1 MQTAGRKIKKFREL
15 RNFTQGY
22 MAERLG
28 ISQSNYARI
37 ESEDISLSE
46 DRLLKIAEILD
57 TDKESILGFD
67 ERYVFN
73 INNAQNSNNGIVH
86 QYQISPEIKQLYE
99 DKIKLLEERIK
110 DLQDKLT
117 KNH

>member
-1 MQTAGRKIKKFREL
+1 MQAAGKKIKKFREL

-22 MAERLG
+22 VAERLG

-37 ESEDISLSE
+37 ENEDISLSE
-46 DRLLKIAEILD
+46 DRLLKIADILG

-67 ERYVFN
+67 ERYIFN
-73 INNAQNSNNGIVH
+73 FNNTQHSTNNGIVH

-110 DLQDKLT
+110 ELESRLAGK
-117 KNH
+117 

>member
-1 MQTAGRKIKKFREL
+1 MHPVGKKIRKFREL

-22 MAERLG
+22 VAEQLG

-37 ESEDISLSE
+37 ESDDINLSE
-46 DRLLKIAEILD
+46 ERLLKIAEILD

-67 ERYVFN
+67 DRYVFN

-86 QYQISPEIKQLYE
+86 QYQISPEIKKLYE
-99 DKIKLLEERIK
+99 DKIMLLEERIK
-110 DLQDKLT
+110 ELEGRLGSK
-117 KNH
+117 